1 MNTNSKKFNVDMNHH
16 SRENLLGLQPGTII
30 CLGKYYHDQTCLLIG
45 PLRDSLELT
54 NH

>member
-1 MNTNSKKFNVDMNHH
+1 MNTNSKKFNLDMNHH

-30 CLGKYYHDQTCLLIG
+30 CLGKYYDDQTCLLIG
-45 PLRDSLELT
+45 LLRDSLDLT